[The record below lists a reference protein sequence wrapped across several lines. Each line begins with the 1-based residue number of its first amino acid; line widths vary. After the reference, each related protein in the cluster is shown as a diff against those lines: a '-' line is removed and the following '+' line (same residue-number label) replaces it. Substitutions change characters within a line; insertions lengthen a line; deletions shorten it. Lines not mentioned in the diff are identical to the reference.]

1 MPCPLTQDVLADTLG
16 LSTVHINRT
25 LKQLRRE
32 ELLEIR
38 SGRTRLMNIDVLTAI
53 SGFRA
58 PKTQSEFEA

>member
-1 MPCPLTQDVLADTLG
+1 LADTLG

-38 SGRTRLMNIDVLTAI
+38 SGKTRLMNIDVLTAI
-53 SGFRA
+53 SGFRP
-58 PKTQSEFEA
+58 PKIHSDLEA